1 MKTVLFFLSIS
12 LMITYSQSLET
23 RYSDYGDIVIA
34 KLGTAP
40 FPHPKR
46 ENGHTY
52 NNQSFPSYEHYSDST
67 VVMFIPKGYFITG
80 SVDLVIYFHGWW
92 NNVDS
97 ALNQFKLIEQ
107 FSRSK
112 KNAIFVFPEGPKNS
126 PDSFGGKLEDSAGLR
141 IFINEVMKTLQEN
154 GKIKKRKLGQVI
166 LAGHSG
172 AYRVM
177 AFSLMRSGI
186 PEYVKEVYLFDA
198 LYGQLEK
205 YVYWFDHFNGK
216 LINIFTDDG
225 GTKEQSE
232 ILMDDLKGW
241 GIPYFYNTED
251 EINLDDLKNNKL
263 IFIHSKLGH
272 NDVISKKEQFL
283 QFLNSSCL
291 NDIPVFK

>member
-34 KLGTAP
+34 KLGAAP

-52 NNQSFPSYEHYSDST
+52 NNQSFSSYEHYSDST

-80 SVDLVIYFHGWW
+80 TVDLVIYFHGWW

-107 FSRSK
+107 FSKSK

-251 EINLDDLKNNKL
+251 EIKPDDLKNNKL
-263 IFIHSKLGH
+263 IFVHSKLGH

-283 QFLNSSCL
+283 QFLNASCL